1 MNQQFITLS
10 VRAEMFSDYCDSMD
24 SGREYGQVC
33 GQEISP
39 DFAADETADGFR
51 TKDCLCGSSLFRI
64 WVAVNKEKPEFQKI
78 QIIPDP
84 QQPVSSARYSPAQSV
99 HQAAESEILL
109 HSRFR
114 PPSSAEAGDHRAV
127 PAVSIPCR

>member
-10 VRAEMFSDYCDSMD
+10 VRAEMFSDSCDSMD

-64 WVAVNKEKPEFQKI
+64 WVAVNKEKAGISKN
-78 QIIPDP
+78 PDYTG
-84 QQPVSSARYSPAQSV
+84 ST
-99 HQAAESEILL
+99 AACI
-109 HSRFR
+109 FR
-114 PPSSAEAGDHRAV
+114 PV
-127 PAVSIPCR
+127 